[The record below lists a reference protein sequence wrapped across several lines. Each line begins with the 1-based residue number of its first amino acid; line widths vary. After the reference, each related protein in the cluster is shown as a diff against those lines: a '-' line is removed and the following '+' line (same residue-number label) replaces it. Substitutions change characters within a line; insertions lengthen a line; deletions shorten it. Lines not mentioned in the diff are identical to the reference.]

1 MSVERPVITEV
12 VGFIGYGEAAAAFVQ
27 GWRGAIDVKVIAYDI
42 KTDDP
47 ALGDDKQRDYAKFD
61 VTGVENALALAAG
74 ADVALVVGKAKDGVR
89 LGSRAGRR
97 AVREGVDLGGLMAGL
112 SSRIGGDGGGH
123 PGAAG
128 WSGDVPDVTAL
139 SGFIADL
146 SATPRVG

>member
-74 ADVALVVGKAKDGVR
+74 ADVII
-89 LGSRAGRR
+89 ST
-97 AVREGVDLGGLMAGL
+97 
-112 SSRIGGDGGGH
+112 
-123 PGAAG
+123 
-128 WSGDVPDVTAL
+128 VTAEV
-139 SGFIADL
+139 AVEATR
-146 SATPRVG
+146 SAAAALRPGHIYFDFNSCTPSRKRESAAIVEARARFMWMLR